1 MRAIVSD
8 TTALIVLEQLD
19 RLDLLEQ
26 LLEEVLIPVAVWEEW
41 RVGGKGYGPAV
52 CLSNLRV
59 MTVRPSSTLDLLR
72 SLLDPGEAEAIE
84 LARSLCLPLLID
96 ERKGREVARRMKIPM
111 LGLLGLILLAVRRGS
126 LDGLQARELID
137 RAVAE
142 GFRLAPRLYQQFI
155 EQIESV

>member
-1 MRAIVSD
+1 
-8 TTALIVLEQLD
+8 
-19 RLDLLEQ
+19 
-26 LLEEVLIPVAVWEEW
+26 
-41 RVGGKGYGPAV
+41 
-52 CLSNLRV
+52 